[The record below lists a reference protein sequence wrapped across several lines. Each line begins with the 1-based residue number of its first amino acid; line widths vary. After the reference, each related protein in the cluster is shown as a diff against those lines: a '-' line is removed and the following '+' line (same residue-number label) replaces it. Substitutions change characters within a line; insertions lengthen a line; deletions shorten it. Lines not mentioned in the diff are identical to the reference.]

1 MSWYNRWQ
9 LLNTSSS
16 VPTSTAPTPPTP
28 PTPPSLPSFVRLFVD
43 WGALPG
49 NDGKFAPDLANAGTP
64 SSNMICF
71 PTGPIMNESGST
83 SPAKTNNTTLVTSP
97 DGVKN
102 LATRILTSGSNS
114 DFYFHRASSCPVPPS
129 GPQALR
135 FRMRAAPGTGPWNF
149 TAGLSTSLVSDIAED
164 LDWTNSANDAATTF
178 ECEFTYAGTGDV
190 KLRLPTLGSDVI
202 IDRIQWYAGTLADI
216 PDWDDE
222 VLLGGRRGFSFEGS
236 MPLDSQGAFDTTSL
250 SSGAWILEPGLEY
263 HTYATGAAIFHYGS
277 YEGPAPVASTAN
289 FVCAPLDAA
298 AGTAQT
304 RLALGID
311 YPTALGVPAAGY
323 GTLYQRANGATGNR
337 NFTRYH
343 PTDQGMFMSGISASS
358 TNGNKFWIS
367 DVCWYREST
376 SLWTS
381 KQFNRWTVGAYT
393 TTQRADLQAAQAKGK
408 YAFTAIMDREPTQAE
423 VTELR
428 EYFEY
433 YATDRGYTVAV
444 MDDMHVFSGDSNGT
458 IGGATDWVSLMGGDG
473 AFDDQP
479 NLVLM
484 STSIGGQ
491 GVDELEG
498 VSGRYALKDSVFLE
512 AITDSGR
519 RAFYHI
525 PIGENDFTAI
535 AASASAW
542 VDRYTA
548 IAEAGEAISVGN
560 VWPVGY
566 GPLPRPDGGASY
578 ETNRLLAGE
587 AIRDWTEESAVRAYV
602 EFGTSDTIGNR
613 QLQIDGAG
621 APYYQGDETHFN
633 EAGDAEAF
641 AQAQPVTYAQRAL

>member
-1 MSWYNRWQ
+1 MNFYQ
-9 LLNTSSS
+9 KLLLTASSS
-16 VPTSTAPTPPTP
+16 VPISAPVVPPP
-28 PTPPSLPSFVRLFVD
+28 PVPPPDLPSFVRLFVD

-49 NDGKFAPDLANAGTP
+49 NDGKFAPDLANPDTP

-71 PTGPIMNESGST
+71 PTGPIMNESGSVT
-83 SPAKTNNTTLVTSP
+83 PTKTNNTTLVTSP

-102 LATRILTSGSNS
+102 LATRILTTGANQ
-114 DFYFHRASSCPVPPS
+114 DFHFHRAASCPVPPS

-135 FRMRAAPGTGPWNF
+135 FRIRAAPGTGPWNF
-149 TAGLSTSLVSDIAED
+149 SAGISTGLVADVAED
-164 LDWTNSANDAATTF
+164 LDWEEGAGNDAATTF

-190 KLRLPTLGSDVI
+190 KLRLPAAGTDVI

-216 PDWDDE
+216 PDWADE
-222 VLLGGRRGFSFEGS
+222 NLVGGRRGFSFVDS

-250 SSGAWILEPGLEY
+250 SSGAWILEPGCEY

-277 YEGPAPVASTAN
+277 YEGPEPVNSTAN
-289 FVCAPLDAA
+289 FVCAPNDTA
-298 AGTAQT
+298 AGTTQT

-311 YPTALGVPAAGY
+311 LPNPATSPGY

-337 NFTRYH
+337 NFTRYV
-343 PTDQGMFMSGISASS
+343 PKGQGMFMSGISADS

-367 DVCWYREST
+367 DVCWYRETT

-381 KQFNRWTVGAYT
+381 KNINRWTVGAYT
-393 TTQRADLQAAQAKGK
+393 TTQRADLQAATAKGK

-433 YATDRGYTVAV
+433 YAVERGYTMAV

-458 IGGATDWVSLMGGDG
+458 MGGVSDWITLMGEDG
-473 AFDDQP
+473 AFTDQP
-479 NLVLM
+479 NLILM
-484 STSIGGQ
+484 NTSVGGQ

-498 VSGRYALKDSVFLE
+498 VSGRFALKDSVFLA

-535 AASASAW
+535 AADAAAW
-542 VDRYTA
+542 TARYVA
-548 IAEAGEAISVGN
+548 IAEAGEAISPGD

-566 GPLPRPDGGASY
+566 GPLPRPDGGAPY
-578 ETNRLLAGE
+578 ETNRLVAGE
-587 AIRDWTEESAVRAYV
+587 AIRDWTEESAIRAYV

-621 APYYQGDETHFN
+621 APYYQSDETHF
-633 EAGDAEAF
+633 ASPGDAEAF
-641 AQAQPVTYAQRAL
+641 DQAQPVTYAQRAA